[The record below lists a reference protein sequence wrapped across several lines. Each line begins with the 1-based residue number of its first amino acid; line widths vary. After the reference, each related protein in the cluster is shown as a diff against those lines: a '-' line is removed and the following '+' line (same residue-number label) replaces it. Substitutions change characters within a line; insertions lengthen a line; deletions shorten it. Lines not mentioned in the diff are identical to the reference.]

1 VTGSAGTGFRT
12 LGERTLYEGSVISL
26 AIGTFE
32 APDGHRFEREI
43 VHHPGAVSVVALHD
57 DGRVVLLRQFRA
69 PLGRELLEIPAGKRD
84 VEGEPPEVTARRE
97 LEEETGLRA
106 GSLEKLVEF
115 HNSVGFSDEH
125 SHVFLA
131 RELEPVAVDRQG
143 VEERHMTIE
152 LVPLD
157 EALAMIDAG
166 AITDAKTVIGLTLAA
181 RRLGR

>member
-1 VTGSAGTGFRT
+1 MPGPGIGGFRS
-12 LGERTLYEGSVISL
+12 LGERTLYEGAVISL

-57 DGRVVLLRQFRA
+57 DARVVLLRQFRA

-97 LEEETGLRA
+97 LEEETGWRA

-131 RELEPVAVDRQG
+131 RELEQVALDRQG
-143 VEERHMTIE
+143 IEERHMTIE
-152 LVPLD
+152 LVSFD
-157 EALAMIDAG
+157 DALAMIDTG